1 MSKVKIMSDSTCDL
15 SAELLAQFDVAVLP
29 HPIVRDGELL
39 QDNVT
44 ITPDDIYRHYEQTGR
59 LCTTSAP
66 NTYDYEMCWK
76 PWLDEGYEIVHFT
89 ISSEMSTAYNQAM
102 LAAEETGHVYP
113 VDSRT
118 LSTGIGLLV
127 LEACD
132 LREQGLSAG
141 KIAAKVREDAD
152 KCQASF
158 LVDVIEYLW
167 KGGRCSSVAA
177 IGANILKLK
186 PRIDVLN
193 GNMLSTKKYRGR
205 TAKCFAAYAD
215 DMLKGKDNIRQNR
228 IFITHSGID
237 PDIIEL
243 VRTKINEWQ
252 PDIEN
257 IYVTRAGGTISC
269 HCGPGTLELDIQT
282 GDC

>member
-1 MSKVKIMSDSTCDL
+1 MSKVKIISDSTCDL
-15 SAELLAQFDVAVLP
+15 SEELLIQYDIAVLP

-39 QDNVT
+39 QDNVS
-44 ITPDDIYRHYEQTGR
+44 ITPDDIYAHYERTGR

-66 NTYDYEMCWK
+66 NAYDYEQFWR

-89 ISSEMSTAYNQAM
+89 ISSEMSTAYNQAV

-113 VDSRT
+113 VDSRS

-132 LREQGLSAG
+132 LRDQGFAAEE
-141 KIAAKVREDAD
+141 IAARVREDSA

-193 GNMLSTKKYRGR
+193 GNMLSTKKYRGK
-205 TAKCFAAYAD
+205 TAKWFAAYAD
-215 DMLKGKDNIRQNR
+215 DLLKGKDNIRQNR

-237 PDIIEL
+237 EDIIQL
-243 VRTKINEWQ
+243 VQDKIRQWQ
-252 PDIEN
+252 PGVEH

-269 HCGPGTLELDIQT
+269 HCGPGTLGILYMYE
-282 GDC
+282 